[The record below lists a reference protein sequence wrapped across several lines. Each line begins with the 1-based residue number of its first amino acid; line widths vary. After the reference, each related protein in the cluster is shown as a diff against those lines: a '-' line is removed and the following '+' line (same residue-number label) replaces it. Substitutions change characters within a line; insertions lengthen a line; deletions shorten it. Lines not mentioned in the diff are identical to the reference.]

1 MTTVTHDAP
10 AARPPSGTPG
20 SISGLAFAL
29 ASALSFGL
37 SGTLARG
44 LLDTGWSPGAV
55 TLIRIGLAAVM
66 VAPLGIAALRGRWHL
81 LGRSAGTV
89 LGYGT
94 FAVAGAQ
101 FCYFSAVQ
109 YMQVAPALLIEFTA
123 PVAVVVWLWLRHGQ
137 RPSPVTVLGI
147 ALAVLGLVLVVGL
160 VSGVEVSTAG
170 VLWALGAM
178 VGCSFYF
185 LLSADDGRGLPPL
198 TLAAGGLVVG
208 AALLG
213 LLSVVGLLPM
223 AVADVP
229 AVYNGVEIAW
239 WVPLLLLGLVTA
251 AMAYTLGIA
260 AIRRLGSRVA
270 SFVGLTEV
278 LAALG
283 WAWLLLAELPSTV
296 QLLGAVLIVLG
307 VVAVKLGERQV
318 PVQAA
323 DAGHLMATSENLPR

>member
-1 MTTVTHDAP
+1 MTTVTHDHTSARSGSGAP
-10 AARPPSGTPG
+10 GT
-20 SISGLAFAL
+20 ISGLSFAL
-29 ASALSFGL
+29 VSAMSFGL

-55 TLIRIGLAAVM
+55 TLIRIGLAAAL
-66 VAPLGIAALRGRWHL
+66 VAPFGLVALRGRWHL
-81 LGRSAGTV
+81 LGRSAGTI

-109 YMQVAPALLIEFTA
+109 YMQVAPALLIEYTA
-123 PVAVVVWLWLRHGQ
+123 PVAVVMWLWLRHAQ
-137 RPSPVTVLGI
+137 RPSRVTVLGI

-160 VSGVEVSTAG
+160 VSGTQVSLAG
-170 VLWALGAM
+170 TLWALGAM
-178 VGCSFYF
+178 VGCSVYF

-208 AALLG
+208 TALLG
-213 LLSVVGLLPM
+213 LLAVVGWLPM
-223 AVADVP
+223 TVADGP
-229 AVYNGVEIAW
+229 ATYRGVDVAW
-239 WVPLLLLGLVTA
+239 WIPLLLLGLVTA
-251 AMAYTLGIA
+251 AIAYTSGIA
-260 AIRRLGSRVA
+260 AIRRLGSRVS

-296 QLLGAVLIVLG
+296 QLLGAVLILLG
-307 VVAVKLGERQV
+307 VVAVKLGERRV
-318 PVQAA
+318 AA
-323 DAGHLMATSENLPR
+323 

>member
-1 MTTVTHDAP
+1 MATVTHDSLPGAS
-10 AARPPSGTPG
+10 SGASST
-20 SISGLAFAL
+20 ISGLGFAL

-37 SGTLARG
+37 SGALARG
-44 LLDTGWSPGAV
+44 LLDTGWSPGTV
-55 TLIRIGLAAVM
+55 TLIRIGLAAVL
-66 VAPLGIAALRGRWHL
+66 VAPFGLAALRGRWHL
-81 LGRSAGTV
+81 LGRSAGTI

-137 RPSPVTVLGI
+137 RPGRVTVLGI
-147 ALAVLGLVLVVGL
+147 VLAVLGLVLVVGL
-160 VSGVEVSTAG
+160 VSGAQVSLAG

-178 VGCSFYF
+178 VGCSVYF
-185 LLSADDGRGLPPL
+185 LVSVDDGRGLPPL

-213 LLSVVGLLPM
+213 VLSAVGMLPV
-223 AVADVP
+223 AVADAP
-229 AVYNGVEIAW
+229 ATYNGAEIAW
-239 WVPLLLLGLVTA
+239 WIPLALLGLVTA

-296 QLLGAVLIVLG
+296 QLLGALLIVVG
-307 VVAVKLGERQV
+307 VVAVKLGERQ
-318 PVQAA
+318 
-323 DAGHLMATSENLPR
+323 MAQ

>member
-1 MTTVTHDAP
+1 MTTVTHDRSAMGRGSAAP
-10 AARPPSGTPG
+10 GT
-20 SISGLAFAL
+20 ISGLGFAL

-55 TLIRIGLAAVM
+55 TLIRIGLAAVL
-66 VAPLGIAALRGRWHL
+66 VAPFGLAALHRRWHL
-81 LGRSAGTV
+81 LRRSAGTI

-109 YMQVAPALLIEFTA
+109 YMQVAPALLIEFAA

-147 ALAVLGLVLVVGL
+147 VLAVLGLVLVVGL
-160 VSGVEVSTAG
+160 VSGAAVSVAG

-178 VGCSFYF
+178 VGCSVYF
-185 LLSADDGRGLPPL
+185 LLSADNGRGLPPL

-213 LLSVVGLLPM
+213 LLAAAGLLPM
-223 AVADVP
+223 TVVDAP
-229 AVYNGVEIAW
+229 AAYHGVQIAW
-239 WVPLLLLGLVTA
+239 WIPLLLLGLVTA
-251 AMAYTLGIA
+251 AMAYSLGIA

-296 QLLGAVLIVLG
+296 QLLGALLIVGG

-318 PVQAA
+318 TA
-323 DAGHLMATSENLPR
+323 

>member
-1 MTTVTHDAP
+1 MTTVTHDKRAGGGVP
-10 AARPPSGTPG
+10 GSSGTIG
-20 SISGLAFAL
+20 GVGFAV

-37 SGTLARG
+37 SGALARG

-55 TLIRIGLAAVM
+55 TLIRIGLAAVL
-66 VAPLGIAALRGRWHL
+66 VAPFGLAALRGRWHL
-81 LGRSAGTV
+81 LGGSAGTILV
-89 LGYGT
+89 YGT

-101 FCYFSAVQ
+101 FCFFSAVQ

-137 RPSPVTVLGI
+137 RPSRVTVLGVG
-147 ALAVLGLVLVVGL
+147 LAVLGLVLVVGL
-160 VSGVEVSTAG
+160 VAGVDVSLTG

-178 VGCSFYF
+178 VGCSVYF

-208 AALLG
+208 AAFLG
-213 LLSVVGLLPM
+213 LLSATGLLPI
-223 AVADVP
+223 AVAHGA
-229 AVYNGVEIAW
+229 AVYDGFEIAW
-239 WVPLLLLGLVTA
+239 WVPLVLLGLVTA
-251 AMAYTLGIA
+251 ALAYSFGIA

-296 QLLGAVLIVLG
+296 QLLGAALIVIG
-307 VVAVKLGERQV
+307 VVGVKLGERQV
-318 PVQAA
+318 I
-323 DAGHLMATSENLPR
+323 T

>member
-1 MTTVTHDAP
+1 MATVTHDRL
-10 AARPPSGTPG
+10 AAGT
-20 SISGLAFAL
+20 ISGFGFAL

-37 SGTLARG
+37 SGPLARG

-55 TLIRIGLAAVM
+55 TLIRIGLAATLV
-66 VAPLGIAALRGRWHL
+66 VPFGLAALRGRWHL
-81 LGRSAGTV
+81 LGRSAGTI

-147 ALAVLGLVLVVGL
+147 VLAVLGLVLVVGL
-160 VSGVEVSTAG
+160 VSGTQVSLTG
-170 VLWALGAM
+170 VLWALGSM
-178 VGCSFYF
+178 VGCSVYF
-185 LLSADDGRGLPPL
+185 LLSAENGRGLPPL
-198 TLAAGGLVVG
+198 ALASGGLVVG
-208 AALLG
+208 AVLLG
-213 LLSVVGLLPM
+213 LLAAGGLLPM
-223 AVADVP
+223 AVTDAP
-229 AVYNGVEIAW
+229 AAYNGVDVAW
-239 WVPLLLLGLVTA
+239 WVPLVLLGLVTA
-251 AMAYTLGIA
+251 AMAYSLGSA
-260 AIRRLGSRVA
+260 AIRRLGSRLA

-296 QLLGAVLIVLG
+296 QLLGAVLIVFG
-307 VVAVKLGERQV
+307 VAAVKLGERQM
-318 PVQAA
+318 PQRNAEA
-323 DAGHLMATSENLPR
+323 M

>member
-1 MTTVTHDAP
+1 MATVTHDSLPGAS
-10 AARPPSGTPG
+10 SGASST
-20 SISGLAFAL
+20 ISGLGFAL

-37 SGTLARG
+37 SGALARG
-44 LLDTGWSPGAV
+44 LLDTGWSPGTV
-55 TLIRIGLAAVM
+55 TLIRIGLAAVL
-66 VAPLGIAALRGRWHL
+66 VAPFGLAALRGRWHL
-81 LGRSAGTV
+81 LGRSAGTI

-137 RPSPVTVLGI
+137 RPGRVTVLGI
-147 ALAVLGLVLVVGL
+147 VLAVLGLVLVVGL
-160 VSGVEVSTAG
+160 VSGAQVSLAG

-178 VGCSFYF
+178 VGCSVYF
-185 LLSADDGRGLPPL
+185 LVSVDDGRGLPPL

-213 LLSVVGLLPM
+213 VLSAVGLLPV
-223 AVADVP
+223 AVADAP
-229 AVYNGVEIAW
+229 ATYNGAEIAW
-239 WVPLLLLGLVTA
+239 WIPLALLGLVTA

-296 QLLGAVLIVLG
+296 QLLGALLIVVG
-307 VVAVKLGERQV
+307 VVAVKLGER
-318 PVQAA
+318 
-323 DAGHLMATSENLPR
+323 HMAQ

>member
-1 MTTVTHDAP
+1 MTAVTHDVTR
-10 AARPPSGTPG
+10 AARSRTPG
-20 SISGLAFAL
+20 TISGLGFAV

-37 SGTLARG
+37 SGALARG
-44 LLDTGWSPGAV
+44 LLDTGWSAGAV
-55 TLIRIGLAAVM
+55 TLIRIGLAAVL
-66 VAPLGIAALRGRWHL
+66 VAPFGLGALRGRWHL
-81 LGRSAGTV
+81 LARSAGTV
-89 LGYGT
+89 LAYGT

-109 YMQVAPALLIEFTA
+109 YMQVGPALLIEFTA
-123 PVAVVVWLWLRHGQ
+123 PVAVVVWLWLRYGQ
-137 RPSPVTVLGI
+137 RPSLVTVLGI
-147 ALAVLGLVLVVGL
+147 ALAALGLVLVVGL
-160 VSGVEVSTAG
+160 VSGAQVSVAG

-178 VGCSFYF
+178 VGCSVYF

-213 LLSVVGLLPM
+213 LLSAVGFLPM

-229 AVYNGVEIAW
+229 AVYNGVDIAW
-239 WVPLLLLGLVTA
+239 WVPVALLGLVTA

-296 QLLGAVLIVLG
+296 QLLGALLIVIG
-307 VVAVKLGERQV
+307 VFAVKLGERRV
-318 PVQAA
+318 A
-323 DAGHLMATSENLPR
+323 E

>member
-1 MTTVTHDAP
+1 MTEVTHDSPSATVSSGAP
-10 AARPPSGTPG
+10 SRTM
-20 SISGLAFAL
+20 SGLGFAL

-37 SGTLARG
+37 SGALGRG

-55 TLIRIGLAAVM
+55 TLIRVGLAALL

-81 LGRSAGTV
+81 LGRSAGTI

-94 FAVAGAQ
+94 FGVAAAQ

-123 PVAVVVWLWLRHGQ
+123 PVAVVAWLWLRHGQ
-137 RPSPVTVLGI
+137 RPSRLTVLGI
-147 ALAVLGLVLVVGL
+147 AFAALGLVLVVDL
-160 VSGVEVSTAG
+160 VSGADVSVAG

-178 VGCSFYF
+178 VGCSVYF

-198 TLAAGGLVVG
+198 ALAAGGLVVG
-208 AALLG
+208 TALLG
-213 LLSVVGLLPM
+213 LLAAVRLLPM
-223 AVADVP
+223 AVDDVP
-229 AVYNGVEIAW
+229 AVYDGVEVAW
-239 WVPLLLLGLVTA
+239 WVPLVLLGLVTA
-251 AMAYTLGIA
+251 GMAYSLGIA

-283 WAWLLLAELPSTV
+283 WAWLLLAELPSAL
-296 QLLGAVLIVLG
+296 QLLGGLLIVCG
-307 VVAVKLGERQV
+307 VAAVKLGERQV
-318 PVQAA
+318 V
-323 DAGHLMATSENLPR
+323 R

>member
-1 MTTVTHDAP
+1 MTAVTHDRL
-10 AARPPSGTPG
+10 AAWRSSDGSGT
-20 SISGLAFAL
+20 ISGFGFAL

-37 SGTLARG
+37 SGALARG
-44 LLDTGWSPGAV
+44 LFDTGWSPGAV
-55 TLIRIGLAAVM
+55 TLIRIGLAAVL
-66 VAPLGIAALRGRWHL
+66 VAPFGLAALRGRWNL
-81 LGRSAGTV
+81 LGRNAGTI

-101 FCYFSAVQ
+101 FCFFSAVQ

-137 RPSPVTVLGI
+137 RPSRVTVLGI
-147 ALAVLGLVLVVGL
+147 GVAVLGLVLVVGL
-160 VSGVEVSTAG
+160 VSGAQVSVAG

-178 VGCSFYF
+178 VGCSVYF

-198 TLAAGGLVVG
+198 TLASGGLVIG

-213 LLSVVGLLPM
+213 LLSAAGLLPM

-229 AVYNGVEIAW
+229 VAYNGVEVAW
-239 WVPLLLLGLVTA
+239 WTPLVLLGLVTA

-260 AIRRLGSRVA
+260 AIRRLGSRVS

-296 QLLGAVLIVLG
+296 QLLGALLIVFG
-307 VVAVKLGERQV
+307 VVAVKLGERQ
-318 PVQAA
+318 
-323 DAGHLMATSENLPR
+323 GTE

>member
-1 MTTVTHDAP
+1 MAAVTHDRGALGAGYGAP
-10 AARPPSGTPG
+10 GTL
-20 SISGLAFAL
+20 SGLGFAL

-44 LLDTGWSPGAV
+44 LLDTGWSPGTV
-55 TLIRIGLAAVM
+55 TLIRIGLAAAL
-66 VAPLGIAALRGRWHL
+66 VAPFGLAALRGQWYL
-81 LGRSAGTV
+81 LGRRAGTIF
-89 LGYGT
+89 GYGT

-123 PVAVVVWLWLRHGQ
+123 PVAVVMWLWLRHRQ
-137 RPSPVTVLGI
+137 RPSRLTVLGI
-147 ALAVLGLVLVVGL
+147 AFAVVGLVLVVGL
-160 VSGVEVSTAG
+160 VSGAEVSLAG

-178 VGCSFYF
+178 VGCSVYF
-185 LLSADDGRGLPPL
+185 LLSADDGRGLPAL

-208 AALLG
+208 TALLG
-213 LLSVVGLLPM
+213 LLSAVGLLPM

-239 WVPLLLLGLVTA
+239 WIPLLLLGLVTA
-251 AMAYTLGIA
+251 AMAYSLGIA
-260 AIRRLGSRVA
+260 AIRRLGSRVS

-283 WAWLLLAELPSTV
+283 WAWLLLAELPSAV
-296 QLLGAVLIVLG
+296 QLLGALLIVGG

-318 PVQAA
+318 A
-323 DAGHLMATSENLPR
+323 D

>member
-1 MTTVTHDAP
+1 MATVTHDSSAVGASS
-10 AARPPSGTPG
+10 AASG
-20 SISGLAFAL
+20 SISGLGFAL

-55 TLIRIGLAAVM
+55 TLIRIGLAAVL
-66 VAPLGIAALRGRWHL
+66 VAPFGLFALRGRWHL
-81 LGRSAGTV
+81 LRRNAGMI

-109 YMQVAPALLIEFTA
+109 YMQVAPALLIEYTA
-123 PVAVVVWLWLRHGQ
+123 PAAVVVWLWLRHGQ
-137 RPSPVTVLGI
+137 RPSPVTLLGI
-147 ALAVLGLVLVVGL
+147 VLAVLGLVLVVGV
-160 VSGVEVSTAG
+160 VSGAEVSVAG

-178 VGCSFYF
+178 VGCSVYF
-185 LLSADDGRGLPPL
+185 LLSADNGRGLPPL

-213 LLSVVGLLPM
+213 LLAAAGALPM
-223 AVADVP
+223 AVADAP
-229 AVYNGVEIAW
+229 ATYNGGEIAW
-239 WVPLLLLGLVTA
+239 WIPLLLLGLVTA
-251 AMAYTLGIA
+251 ALAYSLGIA
-260 AIRRLGSRVA
+260 AIRRLGSRVS

-296 QLLGAVLIVLG
+296 QLLGALLIVFG

-318 PVQAA
+318 
-323 DAGHLMATSENLPR
+323 AG

>member
-1 MTTVTHDAP
+1 MTMVTHDSPVPARSLP
-10 AARPPSGTPG
+10 AAGTIG
-20 SISGLAFAL
+20 GLGFAL

-55 TLIRIGLAAVM
+55 TLIRIGLAAAL
-66 VAPLGIAALRGRWHL
+66 VAPFGLAALRGQWHL
-81 LGRSAGTV
+81 LGRSAGTI

-147 ALAVLGLVLVVGL
+147 AVAALGLVLVVGL
-160 VSGVEVSTAG
+160 VSGAQVSLAG

-178 VGCSFYF
+178 VGCSVYF

-198 TLAAGGLVVG
+198 TLAAGGLGVG

-213 LLSVVGLLPM
+213 LLSAVDLLPM
-223 AVADVP
+223 TVADVP
-229 AVYNGVEIAW
+229 AAYNGVEIAW
-239 WVPLLLLGLVTA
+239 WIPLLLLGLVTA
-251 AMAYTLGIA
+251 AMAYSLGIA

-296 QLLGAVLIVLG
+296 QLLGALLIVLG
-307 VVAVKLGERQV
+307 VVAVKLGERQT
-318 PVQAA
+318 AK
-323 DAGHLMATSENLPR
+323 

>member
-1 MTTVTHDAP
+1 MTVVTHDSSGSG
-10 AARPPSGTPG
+10 AALAGPG
-20 SISGLAFAL
+20 SLSGVAFAV

-55 TLIRIGLAAVM
+55 TLIRIGLAAVL
-66 VAPLGIAALRGRWHL
+66 VAPFGIFALRGRWHML
-81 LGRSAGTV
+81 RRNAGTI

-94 FAVAGAQ
+94 CAVAGAQ

-123 PVAVVVWLWLRHGQ
+123 PAAVVAWLWVRHGQ
-137 RPSPVTVLGI
+137 RPSPVTLLGI
-147 ALAVLGLVLVVGL
+147 VLAALGLVLVVGL
-160 VSGVEVSTAG
+160 VSGAEVSVAG

-178 VGCSFYF
+178 VGCSVYF
-185 LLSADDGRGLPPL
+185 LLSADNGSGLPPL
-198 TLAAGGLVVG
+198 TLAAGGLIV
-208 AALLG
+208 AAVLLG
-213 LLSVVGLLPM
+213 LLAAVGALPM
-223 AVADVP
+223 VLADVP
-229 AVYNGVEIAW
+229 ASYDGVEVASWI
-239 WVPLLLLGLVTA
+239 PLLLLGLVTA

-283 WAWLLLAELPSTV
+283 WSWLLLAELPATV
-296 QLLGAVLIVLG
+296 QLLGALLIVCG
-307 VVAVKLGERQV
+307 VVAVKLGER
-318 PVQAA
+318 PVV
-323 DAGHLMATSENLPR
+323 G

>member
-1 MTTVTHDAP
+1 MTSVTHDRP
-10 AARPPSGTPG
+10 AAGTGFGASGA
-20 SISGLAFAL
+20 ISGFAFAL

-37 SGTLARG
+37 SGPLARG

-55 TLIRIGLAAVM
+55 TLIRIGLAAVL
-66 VAPLGIAALRGRWHL
+66 VAPFGLAALRGRWYL
-81 LGRSAGTV
+81 LGRSAGTI

-137 RPSPVTVLGI
+137 RPSRVTVLGI
-147 ALAVLGLVLVVGL
+147 VLAVLGLVLVVGL
-160 VSGVEVSTAG
+160 VSGAEVSLAG
-170 VLWALGAM
+170 VLWALGSM
-178 VGCSFYF
+178 VGCSVYF
-185 LLSADDGRGLPPL
+185 LLSADNGRGLPPL
-198 TLAAGGLVVG
+198 TLASGGLVVG

-213 LLSVVGLLPM
+213 SLSATGLLPM

-229 AVYNGVEIAW
+229 ATYNGVDIAW
-239 WVPLLLLGLVTA
+239 WVPLVLLGLVTA
-251 AMAYTLGIA
+251 AMAYSLGIA
-260 AIRRLGSRVA
+260 AIRRLGSRLA

-283 WAWLLLAELPSTV
+283 WAWLLLAELPSTL
-296 QLLGAVLIVLG
+296 QLLGALLIVVG
-307 VVAVKLGERQV
+307 VVAVEVGERE
-318 PVQAA
+318 
-323 DAGHLMATSENLPR
+323 MAR

>member
-1 MTTVTHDAP
+1 MTTLTHDRSAAGRSSAAP
-10 AARPPSGTPG
+10 GT
-20 SISGLAFAL
+20 ISGLGFAL

-55 TLIRIGLAAVM
+55 TLIRIGLAAVL
-66 VAPLGIAALRGRWHL
+66 VAPFGLFALRSRWHL
-81 LGRSAGTV
+81 LRRNAGTI

-123 PVAVVVWLWLRHGQ
+123 PAAVVVWLWLRHGQ

-147 ALAVLGLVLVVGL
+147 VLAALGLVLVVGL
-160 VSGVEVSTAG
+160 VSGAEVSVAG

-178 VGCSFYF
+178 VGCSAYF
-185 LLSADDGRGLPPL
+185 LLSADNGRGLPPL

-213 LLSVVGLLPM
+213 LLAAAGLLPM
-223 AVADVP
+223 AVADAP
-229 AVYNGVEIAW
+229 AAYNGLEIAW
-239 WVPLLLLGLVTA
+239 SIPLLLLGLVTA
-251 AMAYTLGIA
+251 AMAYSLGIA
-260 AIRRLGSRVA
+260 AIRRLGSRVS

-296 QLLGAVLIVLG
+296 QLLGALLIVFG

-318 PVQAA
+318 A
-323 DAGHLMATSENLPR
+323 E

>member
-1 MTTVTHDAP
+1 MTAVTHDGTLPARSGAP
-10 AARPPSGTPG
+10 GT
-20 SISGLAFAL
+20 ISGLGFAL

-37 SGTLARG
+37 SGALARG
-44 LLDTGWSPGAV
+44 LLDTGWSAGAV
-55 TLIRIGLAAVM
+55 TLIRIGLAAVL
-66 VAPLGIAALRGRWHL
+66 VAPFGLAALRGRWHL
-81 LGRSAGTV
+81 LARSAGTI

-109 YMQVAPALLIEFTA
+109 YMQVGPALLIEFTA

-137 RPSPVTVLGI
+137 RPSRVTVLGV

-160 VSGVEVSTAG
+160 VSGAEVSVAG

-178 VGCSFYF
+178 VGCSVYF

-198 TLAAGGLVVG
+198 ALAAGGLVVG

-213 LLSVVGLLPM
+213 LLSAVGLLPM

-229 AVYNGVEIAW
+229 AAYNGVEIAW
-239 WVPLLLLGLVTA
+239 WIPVVLLGLVTA
-251 AMAYTLGIA
+251 AMAYSLGIA

-283 WAWLLLAELPSTV
+283 WAWLLLAELPSTL
-296 QLLGAVLIVLG
+296 QLLGALLIVFG
-307 VVAVKLGERQV
+307 VVAVKLGERQG
-318 PVQAA
+318 A
-323 DAGHLMATSENLPR
+323 E

>member
-1 MTTVTHDAP
+1 MTAFTHDSAAP
-10 AARPPSGTPG
+10 AAHSGAAGT
-20 SISGLAFAL
+20 ISGVGYAL

-37 SGTLARG
+37 SGPLARG
-44 LLDTGWSPGAV
+44 LLDTGWSPGTV
-55 TLIRIGLAAVM
+55 TLIRIGLAAAL
-66 VAPLGIAALRGRWHL
+66 VAPFGLAALRGRWHL
-81 LGRSAGTV
+81 LGRSAGTI
-89 LGYGT
+89 LCYGI

-137 RPSPVTVLGI
+137 RPSRVTVLGI
-147 ALAVLGLVLVVGL
+147 ASALLGLVLVVGL
-160 VSGVEVSTAG
+160 VSGATVSVAG

-178 VGCSFYF
+178 VGGSVYF

-213 LLSVVGLLPM
+213 LLSAVGLLPM

-229 AVYNGVEIAW
+229 AAYDGAEVAW

-251 AMAYTLGIA
+251 AMAYSLGIA
-260 AIRRLGSRVA
+260 AIRRLGSRVS

-296 QLLGAVLIVLG
+296 QLLGALLIVIG
-307 VVAVKLGERQV
+307 VVAVKLGERQMV
-318 PVQAA
+318 
-323 DAGHLMATSENLPR
+323 R